1 MPDSLPTDVQR
12 GNSRVGEPAF
22 GGIVSRIAEA
32 SDDIERERRIPVDIA
47 R

>member
-12 GNSRVGEPAF
+12 GVPRVGDPPF
-22 GGIVSRIAEA
+22 DGIVARIAEA
-32 SDDIERERRIPVDIA
+32 SDDIERERRIP